1 MFSPARFTVGDACA
15 RHALDDA
22 CDFTR
27 RRRAPPLSVHFFTP
41 RGASEDDDGR
51 HGDGKT
57 DGTRASRRARRSTT
71 SDDDDDDDDDARG
84 RDRETDDDEDRR
96 ERWWWRL

>member
-22 CDFTR
+22 CDFAR
-27 RRRAPPLSVHFFTP
+27 RRRAPPFSVHFFTS

-57 DGTRASRRARRSTT
+57 DGTRASHRARRST
-71 SDDDDDDDDDARG
+71 SDDDDDDDDARG